1 MKIPNWFNSKKKT
14 ETIEQPESVEQE
26 QRLVNIHRSP
36 ILKLLSKRLEE
47 DRKFEILD
55 IGPALKENIGFFS
68 QYRCR
73 LHIDDFY
80 SSFRDFDF
88 FAPADECSPD
98 KLFSYLLPFNS
109 DVRFDII
116 LLWDIL
122 NYMKPDEIG
131 NLFSYLARYSQS
143 GTNIFAMIYT
153 RREIPEVPTSFRI
166 EDRERINYDS
176 NSSIMKSCPRYEV
189 PALEKQLGN
198 FGITNSYLLR
208 NGFKEYLFTRS

>member
-1 MKIPNWFNSKKKT
+1 MKISSWFNSSNKT
-14 ETIEQPESVEQE
+14 ETNDKPEITPQE
-26 QRLVNIHRSP
+26 QRPVDIHRSP
-36 ILKLLSKRLEE
+36 ILKLLSKMLIE

-55 IGPALKENIGFFS
+55 IGPALKENVNFFS
-68 QYRCR
+68 QFRCK

-88 FAPADECSPD
+88 FAPADECSPEH
-98 KLFSYLLPFNS
+98 LFSYLLPFDS
-109 DVRFDII
+109 SVRFDMI

-122 NYMKPDEIG
+122 NYMKPEEIG
-131 NLFSYLARYSQS
+131 HLFGYLRRFSRP
-143 GTNIFAMIYT
+143 GTVVFAMINT

-166 EDRERINYDS
+166 EDNERIHYDF

-189 PALEKQLGN
+189 PTLEKQLGDYN
-198 FGITNSYLLR
+198 ITNSYLLR